1 VLTHGGQEVS
11 LFEITSLISKYLP
24 LNGLS
29 LQILE
34 NLRPAYFDDLKEEE
48 LELGHLQFAR
58 MKVTAKL

>member
-1 VLTHGGQEVS
+1 MSHGGQEVS
-11 LFEITSLISKYLP
+11 LFEINSLISKHVP

-48 LELGHLQFAR
+48 LELGHLTFAR